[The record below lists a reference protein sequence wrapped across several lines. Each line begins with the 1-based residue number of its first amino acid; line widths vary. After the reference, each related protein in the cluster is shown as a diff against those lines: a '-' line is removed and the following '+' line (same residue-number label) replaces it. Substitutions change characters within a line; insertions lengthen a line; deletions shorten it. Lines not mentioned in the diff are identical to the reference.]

1 MKELVNTIIDINF
14 SEINDVVFPMN
25 ELFGLVVNLNNVKY
39 EFLINLVENS
49 DFLLSVGSG
58 AFNKNTKHDRNRPWF
73 NRWSWG
79 FKDSRIFYNDPTLY
93 LAQDIYGPWCVGT
106 KEEWYLEN
114 IAKIIEAISKK
125 IGIPNDHMIFFGS
138 SSGGFTSLYFS
149 IIIKNSIALAEIP
162 QFDITQWGEHWKPI
176 KNASFSSMTDEEFI
190 GEYGYRLKVLE
201 FIHQEKYIPNAYVIC
216 DCSAEYDFEKQYV
229 PFFNDLN
236 KLPFNKD
243 TNTIKLIILG
253 KNEGHAPS
261 PAIYILKLIED
272 IKFSCYNSEEITSK
286 ILLEDINY
294 LHLIEENANLKKIN
308 TQLTEVIAKKNVE
321 ISCLN
326 HDIHGLLEGTIK
338 DYRENVPEDVLQ
350 LQAIIVGKN
359 NIINYLNGNISKLKD
374 TINKQEELLKAYE
387 SKNNR

>member
-1 MKELVNTIIDINF
+1 MKELVDTIISIDFN
-14 SEINDVVFPMN
+14 EINDVLFPMD
-25 ELFGLVVNLNNVKY
+25 ELFGLVVNFNNVKY

-93 LAQDIYGPWCVGT
+93 LASDIYGPWCVGT

-114 IAKIIEAISKK
+114 IAKIIEAIAKK
-125 IGIPNDHMIFFGS
+125 IGIPNNHMIFFGS

-162 QFDITQWGEHWKPI
+162 QFDITQWGDHWKPI
-176 KNASFSSMTDEEFI
+176 KNASFSSMTDDEFI
-190 GEYGYRLKVLE
+190 EEYGYRLKVLD
-201 FIHQEKYIPNAYVIC
+201 FIHQMKFIPNAYIIC
-216 DCSAEYDFEKQYV
+216 DCSAQYDFEKQYV
-229 PFFNDLN
+229 PFFNELN

-243 TNTIKLIILG
+243 TNTMKLIILG

-272 IKFSCYNSEEITSK
+272 IKLSCYTGVGIDAK
-286 ILLEDINY
+286 ILSTEDNS
-294 LHLIEENANLKKIN
+294 LHLIEENANLKKMN
-308 TQLTEVIAKKNVE
+308 KQLTEVIAKKNVE

-326 HDIHGLLEGTIK
+326 HDIHCILEGTIK
-338 DYRENVPEDVLQ
+338 DYRENIPEDVLQ
-350 LQAIIVGKN
+350 LQVIIDGKN
-359 NIINYLNGNISKLKD
+359 NIINYLNGNIDKLNDK
-374 TINKQEELLKAYE
+374 INKQNELLE
-387 SKNNR
+387 SYQKND